1 MEFENKKLR
10 SVAEAAA
17 RIMMGEKA
25 LHPNQQKLDVH
36 EPEKDELTAQ
46 DFKKLRS
53 MKKEETMH
61 EESCE
66 CGDCPSDKN
75 MKKEE
80 VEINESMEVAQK
92 VMSKS
97 GAHIGTVYKYDKPN
111 VLGYTHGASYHPHG
125 FQGGKN
131 GSPAAQVKWD
141 HHGSESDAVKQIQQR
156 HGQYKSAAKRALE
169 QSQKHLSSIPEEV
182 DLEEARSTNLH
193 AGGVGNEVHMSKFMQ
208 DNTKKNKSTGTSDAW
223 NEYHGKGTV
232 THLGKDGHVKVKSH
246 DTGKIH
252 KFNYYGKGMDRDSE
266 DMAVHRNKNDIHS
279 LRNVKEEVELD
290 EGKMAQLDADLKDL
304 SHADFHKEYGK
315 PKHHYDPSNFKKPVQ
330 PGKEMDRAK
339 SLAQRGMASMKKEE
353 VEEIEEMFPG
363 TPEYEKKYGK
373 APQDMKKGEKKKT
386 TQGEMEKTGK
396 GVVHRRKFSE
406 MVESYT
412 EGGVKG
418 LFKTL
423 AEEPTSAE
431 FDAQLDDAKKRAA
444 GTKKQP
450 EVSKPAVQAV
460 QNEEYELTLEDF
472 TPEELEEFMQTE
484 EYEQLDELSKST
496 LGSYVKKASKDVEG
510 KAANRQR
517 FTSRYPAT
525 YKSLSG
531 IGNTTK
537 EINKRQSGVGKA
549 VDRLTKEEIEEQ
561 THTTV
566 SFIDYNDVNGVKYAE
581 IDLAERKLTDAET
594 DKKEEIV
601 KSMKKGVSGFKD
613 RYGDRAKEVM
623 YATATARA
631 KGE

>member
-10 SVAEAAA
+10 SVADAAA

-36 EPEKDELTAQ
+36 EPEKDKLTSD

-61 EESCE
+61 EESCG
-66 CGDCPSDKN
+66 CGACPSKKD

-80 VEINESMEVAQK
+80 V
-92 VMSKS
+92 
-97 GAHIGTVYKYDKPN
+97 D
-111 VLGYTHGASYHPHG
+111 
-125 FQGGKN
+125 
-131 GSPAAQVKWD
+131 
-141 HHGSESDAVKQIQQR
+141 
-156 HGQYKSAAKRALE
+156 
-169 QSQKHLSSIPEEV
+169 
-182 DLEEARSTNLH
+182 
-193 AGGVGNEVHMSKFMQ
+193 
-208 DNTKKNKSTGTSDAW
+208 
-223 NEYHGKGTV
+223 
-232 THLGKDGHVKVKSH
+232 
-246 DTGKIH
+246 
-252 KFNYYGKGMDRDSE
+252 
-266 DMAVHRNKNDIHS
+266 
-279 LRNVKEEVELD
+279 LD
-290 EGKMAQLDADLKDL
+290 EGKMGQLSADLKDM
-304 SHADFHKEYGK
+304 SHADFIKEYGK
-315 PKHHYDPSNFKKPVQ
+315 PKHHYDPNNFKKPVK

-339 SLAQRGMASMKKEE
+339 SLAQRAMASMKKEE
-353 VEEIEEMFPG
+353 VEDLSEATYVVKHDGVADNHADADAKKLFAGKTNVNSHVSRYASSAEKHADMLKSKGFKNVRIQTMNKEEVELDEMFPG

-386 TQGEMEKTGK
+386 TQGEMEKTEK
-396 GVVHRRKFSE
+396 GVVHKRKFSE

-460 QNEEYELTLEDF
+460 QNEEIELTLEDF

-484 EYEQLDELSKST
+484 EYEQLDELSKAT
-496 LGSYVKKASKDVEG
+496 LGSYVKKASKDVQS
-510 KAANRQR
+510 KAVEKEKYIDNFARKR
-517 FTSRYPAT
+517 IDH
-525 YKSLSG
+525 SLPRA
-531 IGNTTK
+531 K
-537 EINKRQSGVGKA
+537 EEVAKKKEKINNRQSGIGKA
-549 VDRLTKEEIEEQ
+549 VDRMTKEGVESFEEQ

-566 SFIDYNDVNGVKYAE
+566 EFIDYNDVNGVKYTE
-581 IDLAERKLTDAET
+581 IDLEERKLTDAET
-594 DKKEEIV
+594 EKKEDTV
-601 KSMKKGVSGFKD
+601 KSMKKNLSGFKE
-613 RYGDRAKEVM
+613 RYGKDAKSVM
-623 YATATARA
+623 YATATKQA